1 MSKKYLVTYKKRK
14 MDLKGALSILE
25 LDEIEFQRG
34 ANLLAV
40 GRLGKNTPVH
50 LENIGI
56 TIVRLEDRDVKRLLA
71 NSEILAIE
79 EDSEVRVQGGEPY
92 KPVEVLLNNNRLNY
106 INHQEANH
114 VKTTPVPV
122 WNVQKVKAPDTWALG
137 IDGSGINFAIFGT
150 GIAAHSDLIVA
161 GGESFMTESIAEPE
175 TTPVYKD
182 EHGHG
187 TQCGIVAAGR
197 HGYDGVA
204 KNCNLYAVKVLNKE
218 GKGRW
223 SEVLAGMNWC
233 IQNKMQVA
241 SIELGGET
249 EPAFATATA
258 IKNCQD
264 CGLTVVIAADNKSG
278 KAPSWLCFSANSLIV
293 NTSSASSSDT
303 KPMET
308 VGQGNNTVAEILSK
322 TIKNESHLADPVNDI
337 TDSTY
342 LDNKYSIMS
351 GDSMTT
357 GPSCSHIAGLAT
369 LVYQKYLDI
378 RGQMAEDKDYY
389 NKEQMQ
395 KQPVS

>member
-1 MSKKYLVTYKKRK
+1 
-14 MDLKGALSILE
+14 MDFKGALSILE
-25 LDEIEFQRG
+25 LDEIELQRG

-56 TIVRLEDRDVKRLLA
+56 TIVSLEEPDVERLLA

-79 EDSEVRVQGGEPY
+79 EDSEVIVQGGEPY
-92 KPVEVLLNNNRLNY
+92 KSVDSLLNNRLPNNNLHD
-106 INHQEANH
+106 INHQELNH
-114 VKTTPVPV
+114 QELRPVPV

-137 IDGSGINFAIFGT
+137 IDGSGINLAIFGT
-150 GIAAHSDLIVA
+150 GIAAHPDLIVA

-187 TQCGIVAAGR
+187 THCGIVAAGKR
-197 HGYDGVA
+197 GYDGVA

-241 SIELGGET
+241 SIELGGIS

-258 IKNCQD
+258 IKHCQER
-264 CGLTVVIAADNKSG
+264 GLTVVIAADKVSG
-278 KAPSWLCFSANSLIV
+278 NERSWLCFSANSLIMSTSNV
-293 NTSSASSSDT
+293 NTSNT
-303 KPMET
+303 KSMET
-308 VGQGNNTVAEILSK
+308 VGQGNNTVADILSK
-322 TIKNESHLADPVNDI
+322 TIKNDSNIADSVNISTSNDI
-337 TDSTY
+337 TNSTY

-351 GDSMTT
+351 GDSIVT

>member
-1 MSKKYLVTYKKRK
+1 MSKKYLVSYKERK
-14 MDLKGALSILE
+14 MDFKGALSILE
-25 LDEIEFQRG
+25 LDEKTLQRG
-34 ANLLAV
+34 GDLLAV

-56 TIVRLEDRDVKRLLA
+56 TIVRLGDREAKRLRT
-71 NSEILAIE
+71 NSKIQSIE
-79 EDSEVRVQGGEPY
+79 EDCEVTIQGSEPY
-92 KPVEVLLNNNRLNY
+92 QSVDNLVNNRLND
-106 INHQEANH
+106 INYQEVNH

-137 IDGSGINFAIFGT
+137 SDGSGINLAILDT
-150 GIAAHSDLIVA
+150 GIAAHPDLTVA
-161 GGESFMTESIAEPE
+161 GGESFITESTAAVE

-187 TQCGIVAAGR
+187 TQCGIIAAGR
-197 HGYDGVA
+197 RGYEGVA

-241 SIELGGET
+241 SINLGGGNQPT
-249 EPAFATATA
+249 FAVTTA

-264 CGLTVVIAADNKSG
+264 SGLTVVIAADNESG
-278 KAPSWLCFSANSLIV
+278 KGTPWLCFSANSLIV

-308 VGQGNNTVAEILSK
+308 VGKGNNTVAEILSK

-357 GPSCSHIAGLAT
+357 VPSCSHIAGLAT

-378 RGQMAEDKDYY
+378 RGQMAKDKDYY

-395 KQPVS
+395 KQPIT